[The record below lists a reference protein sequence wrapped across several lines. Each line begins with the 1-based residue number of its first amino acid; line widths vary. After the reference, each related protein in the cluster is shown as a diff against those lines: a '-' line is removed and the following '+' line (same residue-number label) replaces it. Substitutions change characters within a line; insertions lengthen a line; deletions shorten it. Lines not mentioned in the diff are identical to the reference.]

1 MADRIVWET
10 DLKKALALARQE
22 QKFVFVDFYNP
33 Q

>member
-10 DLKKALALARQE
+10 DLKKALARARQE